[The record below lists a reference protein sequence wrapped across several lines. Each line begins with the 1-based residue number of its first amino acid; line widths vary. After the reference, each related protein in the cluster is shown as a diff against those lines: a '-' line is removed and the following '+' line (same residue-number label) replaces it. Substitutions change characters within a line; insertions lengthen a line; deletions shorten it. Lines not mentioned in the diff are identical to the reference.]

1 MIASRVESLE
11 LHGLLL
17 IDDLDL
23 FRSASEFLF
32 RAFRFESKLSGIS
45 EPASKETFV
54 LGDEEAGESSCM
66 H

>member
-1 MIASRVESLE
+1 MIASCVESLE

-45 EPASKETFV
+45 KPASEKTLV
-54 LGDEEAGESSCM
+54 LGYEEAAESSCM